1 MDIHTLLTDIIP
13 LTSSTLAVL
22 PQVLPL
28 PWKVDSAHTNS
39 FNITAKRDMQTHKE
53 LWTCCAFVL
62 PNSNE
67 VRFSLSV
74 MTTVSDAYEAGVE
87 PGWTAV
93 ITQTASE
100 KISITELQAVL
111 TDSQAESNFLMLLQ
125 GRAAELNVR
134 RQSLIAEVPNA

>member
-39 FNITAKRDMQTHKE
+39 FNITAKRDMQTHQE

-62 PNSNE
+62 PKADE
-67 VRFSLSV
+67 VRFALSV
-74 MTTVSDAYEAGVE
+74 MTTVSDAYEAGIQ

-93 ITQTASE
+93 ITQTTSAT
-100 KISITELQAVL
+100 ISITELQAVL
-111 TDSQAESNFLMLLQ
+111 TDPQAEANLLTLMH
-125 GRAAELNVR
+125 GRADELNVR
-134 RQSLIAEVPNA
+134 RQALASEVPNA

>member
-1 MDIHTLLTDIIP
+1 MDIHTVLTDIIP

-28 PWKVDSAHTNS
+28 PWKVDSAYQNS
-39 FNITAKRDMQTHKE
+39 FNITAKRDMQTHQE
-53 LWTCCAFVL
+53 LWTCCALVL
-62 PNSNE
+62 QKHDE

-74 MTTVSDAYEAGVE
+74 MTTVSDAHEPGTQ

-93 ITQTASE
+93 ITQTASAT
-100 KISITELQAVL
+100 ISIRELQAVL
-111 TDSQAESNFLMLLQ
+111 TDSQAESNLLTLMQ
-125 GRAAELNVR
+125 GRADELNVR

>member
-1 MDIHTLLTDIIP
+1 MDIHTLLTDIVP

-62 PNSNE
+62 PKADE
-67 VRFSLSV
+67 VRFALSV
-74 MTTVSDAYEAGVE
+74 MTTVSDAYEAGIQ

-93 ITQTASE
+93 ITQTASAT
-100 KISITELQAVL
+100 ISITELQAVL
-111 TDSQAESNFLMLLQ
+111 TDPQAEANLLTLMH